1 MKKIKYSPD
10 AAEKLH
16 SLNTS
21 ISSQYG
27 KDKAKKI
34 VGEIMN
40 GIHGLTDNEKIG
52 ISVQGMFGIPCDYR
66 YIFVSRNYVFY
77 CIEEACIRI
86 INIYNEKED
95 FMWQLFGINT
105 TPQENIDYWDE

>member
-10 AAEKLH
+10 AAEKLRA
-16 SLNTS
+16 LNIS

-40 GIHGLTDNEKIG
+40 GIRGLLDNENMG
-52 ISVQGMFGIPCDYR
+52 ISAQGMFGVPCNYR

-77 CIEEACIRI
+77 SIEDNYIRI
-86 INIYNEKED
+86 VNIYNEKED
-95 FMWQLFGINT
+95 FIWQLFGIDT
-105 TPQENIDYWDE
+105 TPRETIDDWGE